1 MKKDIDS
8 KSWCLTVIRSKGLH
22 LLRPER
28 TWRPVVCIIVHA
40 TPEVTYETTLG
51 LDGQNPNQKEVCVI
65 GPNATPDTNVSIQ
78 VVYQPP
84 GKKKIKRMKRVP
96 LAYCTCS
103 LGDVLK
109 KQVSQEEKRHAQL
122 RLQAQ
127 STLKHSNKRKNR
139 NSQPPVLYVRV
150 HEPSRSNMEQ
160 AYELNAD
167 EYASSR
173 MSLYTPA
180 RYISLTSDHL
190 EVWDDSHTEQTLSLP
205 SSPIDEAI
213 ERQASVTSVK
223 IRYGDK
229 EQAPRRRK
237 KRGARGFVVH
247 SDDDE
252 ALSVYCPDSSSSEE
266 EFSWLESPY
275 LSLSDHE
282 RESLFCVSPVSAI
295 PDLTAS
301 MHSQHFECEHDPFIG
316 QEPLREPEENW
327 CWHHFEKFLCIFTV
341 YGELCSAA
349 SVLQRSRTQHTD
361 GSTSSELENSWE
373 SATVIESGEFS
384 RLEKEGKERVEKV
397 YQRLQNEWLYV
408 GGLLVALAAVDTAVF
423 AISSDALFAVS
434 NIAKP
439 MIAASSVFSGC
450 GIVCAAWFLWWYG
463 WGSVVYLGGHGDSE
477 SDLGGVDWFMVGPSS
492 FFATLTYSGY
502 AVVQNRAL
510 DINKTYVSFALAAP
524 VVAYDA
530 APVIVW
536 VICCGVAVGMC
547 GQFIAWGLVRVI
559 LGTKAVVKDVAKGV
573 KRLGNAIGIRG
584 AESTAAT

>member
-1 MKKDIDS
+1 
-8 KSWCLTVIRSKGLH
+8 
-22 LLRPER
+22 
-28 TWRPVVCIIVHA
+28 
-40 TPEVTYETTLG
+40 
-51 LDGQNPNQKEVCVI
+51 
-65 GPNATPDTNVSIQ
+65 
-78 VVYQPP
+78 
-84 GKKKIKRMKRVP
+84 
-96 LAYCTCS
+96 
-103 LGDVLK
+103 
-109 KQVSQEEKRHAQL
+109 
-122 RLQAQ
+122 
-127 STLKHSNKRKNR
+127 
-139 NSQPPVLYVRV
+139 
-150 HEPSRSNMEQ
+150 
-160 AYELNAD
+160 
-167 EYASSR
+167 
-173 MSLYTPA
+173 
-180 RYISLTSDHL
+180 
-190 EVWDDSHTEQTLSLP
+190 
-205 SSPIDEAI
+205 
-213 ERQASVTSVK
+213 
-223 IRYGDK
+223 
-229 EQAPRRRK
+229 
-237 KRGARGFVVH
+237 
-247 SDDDE
+247 
-252 ALSVYCPDSSSSEE
+252 
-266 EFSWLESPY
+266 
-275 LSLSDHE
+275 
-282 RESLFCVSPVSAI
+282 
-295 PDLTAS
+295 

-327 CWHHFEKFLCIFTV
+327 CWHHFEKFLCTFTV

-463 WGSVVYLGGHGDSE
+463 WGSVVDLGGHGDSE
-477 SDLGGVDWFMVGPSS
+477 SELSELSGVDWFMVGPSS

-510 DINKTYVSFALAAP
+510 DVNKTYVSFALAARMP
-524 VVAYDA
+524 TFCMVCSGVVLMAFLAVVAYDA